1 VVAALVSIRAF
12 DGPCSQ
18 YAAVML
24 DRCAAHAAAHEAPP
38 AFGYVLELQPFT
50 VTAAA
55 DGPTSLQSADSLG
68 WSKLSAMEWMDGMG
82 MLSCSVSQPVD
93 TILRDHRTTAM
104 AGTDYSTAQHGRGRT
119 EGTCL

>member
-1 VVAALVSIRAF
+1 MVAALVSIRAF

-50 VTAAA
+50 VAAQTSR
-55 DGPTSLQSADSLG
+55 PTERWAGLVEAIRLRWVCLALG
-68 WSKLSAMEWMDGMG
+68 FA
-82 MLSCSVSQPVD
+82 
-93 TILRDHRTTAM
+93 ILLI
-104 AGTDYSTAQHGRGRT
+104 GLQHGRQ
-119 EGTCL
+119 

>member
-1 VVAALVSIRAF
+1 MVAALVSIRAF

-82 MLSCSVSQPVD
+82 MLSCLGVAACGYY
-93 TILRDHRTTAM
+93 TILRDHRII
-104 AGTDYSTAQHGRGRT
+104 GLQPWQ
-119 EGTCL
+119 

>member
-1 VVAALVSIRAF
+1 MLYCVATSILYETMHSGCGVSIRAF

-50 VTAAA
+50 VAA
-55 DGPTSLQSADSLG
+55 SAD
-68 WSKLSAMEWMDGMG
+68 
-82 MLSCSVSQPVD
+82 
-93 TILRDHRTTAM
+93 
-104 AGTDYSTAQHGRGRT
+104 
-119 EGTCL
+119 